1 MEHKFKDLN
10 QLLTELPE
18 IGGPLDLIYIYI
30 NIYVCTII
38 VHLLKYIL
46 FEVLYFCYILKH
58 INYGVKKKIAP
69 WKLLQ

>member
-18 IGGPLDLIYIYI
+18 IGGTLDLLYIY
-30 NIYVCTII
+30 IYVCTII

-58 INYGVKKKIAP
+58 INYRVKKIAP